1 MDRWEILPKNYQRA
15 ISYSFIFAEVGMTD
29 LEKKIKLAQKKVAS
43 QKDNEDWVKSVRET
57 DKQMDKI
64 LEKLK
69 QDSKVDPRL
78 LEDPA
83 TL

>member
-1 MDRWEILPKNYQRA
+1 
-15 ISYSFIFAEVGMTD
+15 MTD